1 MPKPDQSI
9 AYQGAPGAYS
19 HLACTAAYGDREAI
33 SCATFEDT
41 FQAVRDGRAELA
53 MVPIEN
59 SIAGRVADIH
69 HMLPQSRL
77 FIIGEHFQPVNHQL
91 LAPKGATLDGLKVVH
106 SHIQALGQCR
116 GLIQKLG
123 LTAQIEV
130 DTAGAARDVADAGD
144 PTHCAIASRLAAEI
158 LDLQVMREDIEDEGH
173 NTTRFAI
180 LSKDPKDLGT
190 DNGPVL
196 TTFVFTVRNVPAAL
210 YKALGGFATNGINM
224 VKLESYMVG
233 GSFNATQFYA
243 DIDGHPDSRSVQLA
257 LEELAFFTT
266 EVTVLGTYSADPFRL
281 SSKNHEFS

>member
-1 MPKPDQSI
+1 MPKAEQPI

-19 HLACTAAYGDREAI
+19 HLACAAARPDREAMA
-33 SCATFEDT
+33 CATFEDT

-69 HMLPQSRL
+69 HMLPESGL
-77 FIIGEHFQPVNHQL
+77 FIVGEHFQPVNHQL
-91 LAPKGATLDGLKVVH
+91 LAPKGASLEGLKVVH
-106 SHIQALGQCR
+106 SHLQALGQCR
-116 GLIQKLG
+116 GIINELG
-123 LTAQIEV
+123 LTAQVEV
-130 DTAGAARDVADAGD
+130 DTAGAARDVADAND
-144 PTHCAIASRLAAEI
+144 PSHCAIASKLAAEI
-158 LDLQVMREDIEDEGH
+158 LGLQVMREDIEDAGH

-180 LSKDPKDLGT
+180 LSRQPVDPGP

-210 YKALGGFATNGINM
+210 YKALGGFATNSINM

-243 DIDGHPDSRSVQLA
+243 DIHGHPDNSSVRLA
-257 LEELAFFTT
+257 MEELAFFTT
-266 EVTVLGTYSADPFRL
+266 EVTVLGTYPADPFRL
-281 SSKNHEFS
+281 NHA

>member
-9 AYQGAPGAYS
+9 AYQGGLGAYS
-19 HLACTAAYGDREAI
+19 HLACAAAYPDHEAL

-41 FQAVRDGRAELA
+41 FQAVHDGRADLA

-69 HMLPQSRL
+69 HMLPDSGL
-77 FIIGEHFQPVNHQL
+77 FVVGEHFQPVNHQL
-91 LAPKGATLDGLKVVH
+91 LAPKGATLGGLKVVH
-106 SHIQALGQCR
+106 SHLQALGQCR
-116 GLIQKLG
+116 GIISDLG
-123 LTAQIEV
+123 LTPQVEV

-144 PTHCAIASRLAAEI
+144 PSHCAIASRLAAEI
-158 LDLQVMREDIEDEGH
+158 LDLQVMREDIEDAGH

-180 LSKDPKDLGT
+180 LSEEPIDPGP

-257 LEELAFFTT
+257 MEELAFFTT
-266 EVTVLGTYSADPFRL
+266 EVTVLGTYPADPFRL
-281 SSKNHEFS
+281 KHD

>member
-1 MPKPDQSI
+1 MSKPAQSI

-19 HLACTAAYGDREAI
+19 HLACAAARPGREAVA
-33 SCATFEDT
+33 CATFEDT

-69 HMLPQSRL
+69 HMLPESGL
-77 FIIGEHFQPVNHQL
+77 FIVGEHFQPVNHQL
-91 LAPKGATLDGLKVVH
+91 LAPKGATLEGLEVVH
-106 SHIQALGQCR
+106 SHLQALDQCR
-116 GLIQKLG
+116 GIINELG
-123 LTAQIEV
+123 LTAQVEV

-144 PTHCAIASRLAAEI
+144 PSHCAIASKLAAEI
-158 LDLQVMREDIEDEGH
+158 LGLQVMREDIEDAGH

-180 LSKDPKDLGT
+180 LSQQAVDPGP

-210 YKALGGFATNGINM
+210 YKALGGFATNSINM

-243 DIDGHPDSRSVQLA
+243 DIHGHPGDRPVRLA
-257 LEELAFFTT
+257 MEELAFFTT
-266 EVTVLGTYSADPFRL
+266 EVTVLGTYPADPFRL
-281 SSKNHEFS
+281 DHA

>member
-1 MPKPDQSI
+1 MPKPEHSI

-19 HLACTAAYGDREAI
+19 HLACAAAYANREAL

-69 HMLPQSRL
+69 HMLPESGL
-77 FIIGEHFQPVNHQL
+77 FIVGEHFQPVNHQL
-91 LAPKGATLDGLKVVH
+91 LATKDATLNGLKVVH
-106 SHIQALGQCR
+106 SHLQALGQCR
-116 GLIQKLG
+116 GIIADLG
-123 LTAQIEV
+123 LTPQVEV

-144 PTHCAIASRLAAEI
+144 PSHCAIASRLAAEI
-158 LDLQVMREDIEDEGH
+158 LDLQVMREDIEDAGH

-180 LSKDPKDLGT
+180 LSEEPEDPGS

-210 YKALGGFATNGINM
+210 YKALGGFSTNGINM

-257 LEELAFFTT
+257 MEELAFFTA
-266 EVTVLGTYSADPFRL
+266 EVTVLGTYPADPFRL
-281 SSKNHEFS
+281 KHD

>member
-1 MPKPDQSI
+1 MGMPKLNQSI

-19 HLACTAAYGDREAI
+19 HLACAAAYPDRHAL

-41 FQAVRDGRAELA
+41 FQAVRGGRAELA

-69 HMLPQSRL
+69 YMLPESGL
-77 FIIGEHFQPVNHQL
+77 FIVGEHFHPVNHQL

-106 SHIQALGQCR
+106 SHLQALGQCR
-116 GLIQKLG
+116 ELIAELA
-123 LTAQIEV
+123 LTPQVEV
-130 DTAGAARDVADAGD
+130 DTAGAARDVANAGD
-144 PTHCAIASRLAAEI
+144 ITHCAIASRLAAEI
-158 LDLQVMREDIEDEGH
+158 LDLQVMREDIEDAGH
-173 NTTRFAI
+173 NTTRFVI
-180 LSKDPKDLGT
+180 LSEEPKDPGP
-190 DNGPVL
+190 DNGSVL

-243 DIDGHPDSRSVQLA
+243 DIDGHPESRSAKLA
-257 LEELAFFTT
+257 MEELAFFTT
-266 EVTVLGTYSADPFRL
+266 EVTILGTYPADPFRL
-281 SSKNHEFS
+281 ND

>member
-1 MPKPDQSI
+1 MPKPEHSI

-19 HLACTAAYGDREAI
+19 HLACAAAYADREAL

-69 HMLPQSRL
+69 HMLPESGL
-77 FIIGEHFQPVNHQL
+77 FIVGEHFQPVNHQL
-91 LAPKGATLDGLKVVH
+91 LAPKDATLNGLKVVH
-106 SHIQALGQCR
+106 SHLQALGQCR
-116 GLIQKLG
+116 GIIADLG
-123 LTAQIEV
+123 LTPQVEV

-144 PTHCAIASRLAAEI
+144 PSHCAIASRLAAEI
-158 LDLQVMREDIEDEGH
+158 LDLQVMREDIEDAGH

-180 LSKDPKDLGT
+180 LSEEPEDPGS

-196 TTFVFTVRNVPAAL
+196 TTFVFTVRNVPASL

-243 DIDGHPDSRSVQLA
+243 DIDGHLDSRSVQLA
-257 LEELAFFTT
+257 MEELAFFTT
-266 EVTVLGTYSADPFRL
+266 EVTVLGTYPADPFRL
-281 SSKNHEFS
+281 KHD

>member
-1 MPKPDQSI
+1 MPKPEHSI

-19 HLACTAAYGDREAI
+19 HLACAAAYANHEAL

-69 HMLPQSRL
+69 HMLPESGL
-77 FIIGEHFQPVNHQL
+77 FIVGEHFQPVNHQL
-91 LAPKGATLDGLKVVH
+91 LAPKDATLNGLKVVH
-106 SHIQALGQCR
+106 SHLQALGQCR
-116 GLIQKLG
+116 GIIADLG
-123 LTAQIEV
+123 LTPQVEV

-144 PTHCAIASRLAAEI
+144 PSHCAIASRLAAEI
-158 LDLQVMREDIEDEGH
+158 LDLQVMREDIEDAGH

-180 LSKDPKDLGT
+180 LSEEPEDPGP

-210 YKALGGFATNGINM
+210 YKALGGFSTNGINM

-243 DIDGHPDSRSVQLA
+243 DIDGHLGSRSVQLA
-257 LEELAFFTT
+257 MEELAFFTT
-266 EVTVLGTYSADPFRL
+266 EVTVLGTYPADPFRL
-281 SSKNHEFS
+281 KHD